1 MKTIRPEPLAAILE
15 IIRQSASTST
25 SPESLQQEVVK
36 AISRL
41 PGYDWVGFYMLDPND
56 PETLVLGPFVGAP
69 TPHVRIPVHQGICG
83 AAVAARSTIVVD
95 DVSADPRYLSCS
107 IETRS
112 EIVVPIFAN
121 GQVIGEL
128 DIDSHAPAA
137 FTDADREFLEEAA
150 RVIGDFIS
158 PRQE

>member
-56 PETLVLGPFVGAP
+56 PETWF
-69 TPHVRIPVHQGICG
+69 
-83 AAVAARSTIVVD
+83 
-95 DVSADPRYLSCS
+95 SAHL
-107 IETRS
+107 
-112 EIVVPIFAN
+112 
-121 GQVIGEL
+121 
-128 DIDSHAPAA
+128 
-137 FTDADREFLEEAA
+137 
-150 RVIGDFIS
+150 
-158 PRQE
+158 